1 MNFFRRYNRIVG
13 SAYVVLLL
21 VSAAFF
27 YVQIEESYD
36 RELLVIEDRLVDHG
50 LVLDFITRATTSSV
64 QSLQGWAEAAIVSP
78 ELRAGAGASPLFARL
93 SDAADGGYFHLD
105 DIGPPISQRQVGN
118 LTGQGRLADLTPQA
132 RVEVE
137 MALRLNDLFA
147 DTAEHLPNVAG
158 AFYLSVRAFRNA
170 YPWRPSTASR
180 FQMAQLD
187 QPFFRLGAPG
197 VNKARTVY
205 WTEPTPG
212 DDRRELVVASA
223 APVYED
229 QDFRGVVGIELTLDY
244 LNRVNANF
252 DYDAGEVL
260 VLASGGSDV
269 LAHPDLLWQAMTE
282 RVAPDE
288 VLDATR
294 VRLLRKLLDG
304 PARTMRDLGDVLAF
318 HQGLEFAP
326 WRLVYFVDK
335 SEIVAALIWQ
345 RAPQLA
351 LLFVGLTVLLLVTVR
366 LTRQEFIEPASKLVA
381 HIDRHGTGE
390 EIEMPRVPPGWRPWF
405 AQISET
411 FEENAELAGIR
422 QELDVAH
429 RMQLSILPTDFPDR
443 PEMALFGQMRAAKSV
458 GGDFYDFFELPD
470 GRWGFVIAD
479 VSGKGVPA
487 ALFMMISRTLL
498 KATALAVPAPG
509 ECARRVNDLLCQE
522 NDAMMFVTLFYG
534 VLDAGTGELVY
545 ANAGH
550 NPPCVMRS
558 DGQVEMLP
566 GTEGVALGVMDDL
579 DYAESRMRLA
589 PGDTLF
595 CYTDG
600 VTEAINPGQEEYAEH
615 RLLGVLDGAGALSAR
630 DLANRVVDDVE
641 RFAESEPQADDITC
655 LVLKYRPTAVASE
668 AA

>member
-64 QSLQGWAEAAIVSP
+64 QSLQGWAEAAFDSP
-78 ELRAGAGASPLFARL
+78 ELRAGAGASSLFARL
-93 SDAADGGYFHLD
+93 SDHADGYFHLD
-105 DIGPPISQRQVGN
+105 DIGPPFSARQVGN
-118 LTGQGRLADLTPQA
+118 LTGDGRLADLDAGA

-137 MALRLNDLFA
+137 MALRLNGLFA
-147 DTAEHLPNVAG
+147 DTAEQLPNVAG
-158 AFYLSVRAFRNA
+158 AFYLSRRGFRNA
-170 YPWRPSTASR
+170 YPWRPSSASR
-180 FQMAQLD
+180 FQPDHLD
-187 QPFFRLGAPG
+187 QPFFRLGQPAA
-197 VNKARTVY
+197 NKARTVY
-205 WTEPTPG
+205 WTEPTQDP
-212 DDRRELVVASA
+212 DRRELVVASA
-223 APVYED
+223 APIYEG
-229 QDFRGVVGIELTLDY
+229 QLFRGVVGIELTLDY

-269 LAHPDLLWQAMTE
+269 LAHPGLLWQPMEE

-288 VLDATR
+288 VLAVDR
-294 VRLLRKLLDG
+294 VRLLGALLSH
-304 PARTMRDLGDVLAF
+304 PARTMLDLGDTIAF

-326 WRLVYFVDK
+326 WRLVYLVDK
-335 SEIVAALIWQ
+335 AEIVTALIWQ
-345 RAPQLA
+345 RAPQLV
-351 LLFVGLTVLLLVTVR
+351 LLFVGLTALLLVTLR

-381 HIDRHGTGE
+381 HIDRHGSGE
-390 EIEMPRVPPGWRPWF
+390 ELEMPRVPPGWRPWF
-405 AQISET
+405 EQISQT

-458 GGDFYDFFELPD
+458 GGDFYDFFELGD

-487 ALFMMISRTLL
+487 ALFMMITRTLL
-498 KATALAVPAPG
+498 KATALSAPRPG
-509 ECARRVNDLLCQE
+509 ECLSRVNELLCQE

-534 VLDAGTGELVY
+534 VFDAANGELVY
-545 ANAGH
+545 ANGGH
-550 NPPCVMRS
+550 NPPCILRG
-558 DGQVEMLP
+558 DGEVTMLP
-566 GTEGVALGVMDDL
+566 GTDGVALGVMDGLPYNELVLQL
-579 DYAESRMRLA
+579 D

-600 VTEAINPGQEEYAEH
+600 VTEAINPDQEEYAEQ
-615 RLLGVLDGAGALSAR
+615 RLVGMLAGAGALTAQA
-630 DLANRVVDDVE
+630 LAHRVVDDVE
-641 RFAESEPQADDITC
+641 RFADTEPQADDITC
-655 LVLKYRPTAVASE
+655 LVLKYRPNATASE